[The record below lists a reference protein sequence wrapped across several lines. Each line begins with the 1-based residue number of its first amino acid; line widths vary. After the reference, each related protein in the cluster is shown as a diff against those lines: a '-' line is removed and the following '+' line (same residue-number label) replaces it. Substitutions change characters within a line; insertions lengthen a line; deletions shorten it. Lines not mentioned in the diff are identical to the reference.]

1 MKDKKI
7 IIVTA
12 FLAVLICLIIALL
25 FFFAVTPGFLVMLAF
40 SIGIITG
47 ICIMALV
54 LYLAKTISGRKLL
67 NEK

>member
-12 FLAVLICLIIALL
+12 SLAVLICLIIALL

-40 SIGIITG
+40 TIGVITG
-47 ICIMALV
+47 ICILSLV
-54 LYLAKTISGRKLL
+54 LYLAKNLKDRKLL

>member
-40 SIGIITG
+40 IIGIITG